1 MPISASVESLLNAS
15 NNQEPAPG
23 PTKVLGKDDFLM
35 LLVAQLKNQDPMNP
49 MEGYE
54 FAAQLATFSSLEQ
67 LTNISGLLEESKADD
82 QQITTL
88 LNNTL
93 AATYIGKEIV
103 ANGNSIYLESEG
115 EPEIKFSIPGGAKT
129 VQIHIYDSNGMLVDG
144 LNVKNFK
151 AGDNIVKWDG
161 QDDKGDR
168 FGEGVYYFSIEAKNA
183 DGSQIEVE
191 PFLTGVIEGIRY
203 INGEAYLLVD
213 NREIP
218 LSSVKEIMDSNKGE

>member
-1 MPISASVESLLNAS
+1 MPISASVDSLLNAS
-15 NNQEPAPG
+15 NNQEPAPAA
-23 PTKVLGKDDFLM
+23 KKELGKDDFLL

-67 LTNISGLLEESKADD
+67 LTNISGLLENSKSDD

-93 AATYIGKEIV
+93 AATYIGKKIV
-103 ANGNSIYLESEG
+103 ANGNSIYLEPEG

-129 VQIHIYDSNGMLVDG
+129 VQISIYNSNGMLVDG
-144 LNVKNFK
+144 LNVNSYQS
-151 AGDNIVKWDG
+151 GENIVQWDG
-161 QDDKGDR
+161 KNDSGDK
-168 FGEGVYYFSIEAKNA
+168 FAEGVYYFSIEAKNS
-183 DGSQIEVE
+183 DGSLIEVE

-203 INGEAYLLVD
+203 NNGEAYLLVD

-218 LSSVKEIMDSNKGE
+218 LSSVKEIMEKNTEE